1 MKPARATSKQ
11 TKARPASKKAAS
23 NAAGSK
29 KAAPKPKPKAAPK
42 MAAKSS
48 APKKASE
55 NLAPALRESRGS
67 VEARLQLMEQKLLMQ
82 TAKLQVMQEVAR
94 VSSGD
99 VSLDEMLELFMD
111 VVLRTTATE
120 HGSILILD
128 EGGQFLRFQCA
139 RGPAAEQLKALRVNM
154 GEGIAGWV
162 AKNGQSALSEDVS
175 KDHRFTGS
183 IAKQVN
189 VKPQGILAVPLKG
202 RRALLGV
209 VEVLH
214 PEGRNPFTIED
225 LWALEGLANQM
236 GVVVENARLFAVHN
250 EEIRRLEAL
259 TSASSVVNST
269 LDLKALLKLVMELA
283 ARTLRAEASAI
294 LLKEKLTGDLLFDTA
309 TGEAADRVQTI
320 RVPRGQGIAGHV
332 AESGESLLVPD
343 CSKDPRF
350 FKAADEKSKFVT
362 RNIIAV
368 PLVARGE
375 TIGVVEVLNKLGQG
389 TFTPEDLSLLQA
401 LAHQSAVAIQNAQ
414 LFQDV
419 QESFLATVKALA
431 QAVDAKDSYTA
442 GHSSRVT
449 LYSTIIAE
457 EMGSGDEVVRK
468 VRLAGLLH
476 DVGKI
481 GIRDNVLGKAG
492 QLTDEEFGIMK
503 SHPTVGA
510 SILKPVV
517 QLADV
522 VPGVVS
528 HHERFDGKG
537 YPKGLKG
544 EEIPLLGRIIGVAD
558 AFDAMTSDRVYRPRL
573 SDEVALAELK
583 KHSGTQFD
591 SRVVKAFLSAFDKGL
606 IMTEPSKFKQEG

>member
-1 MKPARATSKQ
+1 M
-11 TKARPASKKAAS
+11 KARKPIAAPKPKVQPKPKAKAAP
-23 NAAGSK
+23 K
-29 KAAPKPKPKAAPK
+29 KAAPKPGQPRLAEAVLAKAP
-42 MAAKSS
+42 
-48 APKKASE
+48 
-55 NLAPALRESRGS
+55 LREGRASL
-67 VEARLQLMEQKLLMQ
+67 EAKLDLLEQKLFMQ
-82 TAKLQVMQEVAR
+82 TAKLQVMQEVSR

-111 VVLRTTATE
+111 VVLRTSGTE
-120 HGSILILD
+120 HGSILLLD
-128 EGGQFLRFQCA
+128 EDRRTLRFECA
-139 RGPAAEQLKALRVNM
+139 RGPAAEQLKALSVQV

-202 RRALLGV
+202 RRGLLGV

-214 PEGRNPFTIED
+214 PEGRQAFTIED
-225 LWALEGLANQM
+225 LWALEGLAAQM
-236 GVVVENARLFAVHN
+236 GVVVENARLFTVHS

-269 LDLKALLKLVMELA
+269 LNLKELLKLVMELA
-283 ARTLRAEASAI
+283 ARTLRAGASSI
-294 LLKEKLTGDLLFDTA
+294 LLKDKATGDLLFDTA

-320 RVPRGQGIAGHV
+320 RVPKGQGIAGHV

-350 FKAADEKSKFVT
+350 FKQADEKSKFVT

-375 TIGVVEVLNKLGQG
+375 TIGVVEVLNRLGGG
-389 TFTPEDLSLLQA
+389 TFSPEDMALLQA

-419 QESFLATVKALA
+419 QESFLSTVKALA

-457 EMGSGDEVVRK
+457 SMGLPEAEQRR

-481 GIRDNVLGKAG
+481 GIRDSVLGKPG

-503 SHPTVGA
+503 THPAVGEA
-510 SILKPVV
+510 ILSPVL

-522 VPGVVS
+522 IPGVVS
-528 HHERFDGKG
+528 HHERYDGRG
-537 YPKGLKG
+537 YPRGLKG
-544 EEIPLLGRIIGVAD
+544 DEIPLLGRIIGVAD

-573 SDEVALAELK
+573 SDEIAIAELK

-591 SRVVKAFLSAFDKGL
+591 SRVVKAFLSAFDSGL
-606 IMTEPSKFKQEG
+606 IVTEPSKFKQD

>member
-1 MKPARATSKQ
+1 MPSRAG
-11 TKARPASKKAAS
+11 KA
-23 NAAGSK
+23 
-29 KAAPKPKPKAAPK
+29 KPKAK
-42 MAAKSS
+42 SAAK
-48 APKKASE
+48 PKAKPAAKPKAK
-55 NLAPALRESRGS
+55 AAAQFRPAAEALPPGARDGRATL
-67 VEARLQLMEQKLLMQ
+67 EARLEMLEQKLLMQ

-111 VVLRTTATE
+111 VVLRTTGTE
-120 HGSILILD
+120 HGSILMLND
-128 EGGQFLRFQCA
+128 DKQTLRFECA
-139 RGPAAEQLKALRVNM
+139 RGPASAQLKALTVRV

-162 AKNGQSALSEDVS
+162 AKNAQSALSEDVS

-202 RRALLGV
+202 RRGLLGV

-214 PEGRNPFTIED
+214 PEGRPAFSIED

-236 GVVVENARLFAVHN
+236 GVVVENARLFAIHN

-269 LDLKALLKLVMELA
+269 LDLKPLLKLVMELA

-294 LLKEKLTGDLLFDTA
+294 LLKDKASGDLLFDTA

-332 AESGESLLVPD
+332 AETGESLLVPD
-343 CSKDPRF
+343 CSQDPRF

-375 TIGVVEVLNKLGQG
+375 TIGVVEVLNRLGGG
-389 TFTPEDLSLLQA
+389 TFTPEDMALLQA

-419 QESFLATVKALA
+419 QESFLSTVKALA

-457 EMGSGDEVVRK
+457 ELGLNEAEVRK

-481 GIRDNVLGKAG
+481 GIRDSVLSKPGH
-492 QLTDEEFGIMK
+492 LTDEEFSVMK

-510 SILKPVV
+510 GILKPVV

-522 VPGVVS
+522 IPGVLS
-528 HHERFDGKG
+528 HHERYDGKG
-537 YPKGLKG
+537 YPQGLQG
-544 EEIPLLGRIIGVAD
+544 EAIPLLGRIIGVAD

-573 SDEVALAELK
+573 SDEVAIAELK

-591 SRVVKAFLSAFDKGL
+591 SRVVKAFFSAYDNGL
-606 IMTEPSKFKQEG
+606 IVTEPSKLKNG

>member
-1 MKPARATSKQ
+1 MKKPRA
-11 TKARPASKKAAS
+11 
-23 NAAGSK
+23 
-29 KAAPKPKPKAAPK
+29 KAAPKKKAPSKPKPKSAPKLKAAAAPK
-42 MAAKSS
+42 PQGKAG
-48 APKKASE
+48 APKPAAE
-55 NLAPALRESRGS
+55 ALAPAARESRGTL
-67 VEARLQLMEQKLLMQ
+67 EARFQLMEQKLLMQ

-111 VVLRTTATE
+111 VVLRTTSTE
-120 HGSILILD
+120 HGSILLLD
-128 EGGQFLRFQCA
+128 ESGQNLRFQCA
-139 RGPAAEQLKALRVNM
+139 RGPAAEQLKALVVPL

-162 AKNGQSALSEDVS
+162 AKNAQSALSEDVS

-202 RRALLGV
+202 RRGMLGV

-214 PEGRNPFTIED
+214 PEGRTAFTIED

-236 GVVVENARLFAVHN
+236 GVVVENAKLFTVHN

-269 LDLKALLKLVMELA
+269 LDLKQLLKLVMELA
-283 ARTLRAEASAI
+283 ARTLRAEASSI
-294 LLKEKLTGDLLFDTA
+294 LLKDRASGDLLFDVA

-343 CSKDPRF
+343 CGKDPRF

-375 TIGVVEVLNKLGQG
+375 TIGVVEVLNRLGGG

-457 EMGSGDEVVRK
+457 ELGAGEEVVRK

-481 GIRDNVLGKAG
+481 GIRDSVLGKPG
-492 QLTDEEFGIMK
+492 QLTEEEFGIMK
-503 SHPTVGA
+503 SHPTVGEH
-510 SILKPVV
+510 ILKPVL
-517 QLADV
+517 QLAEV
-522 VPGVVS
+522 IPGVVS
-528 HHERFDGKG
+528 HHERFDGRG

>member
-1 MKPARATSKQ
+1 MPAGRKPA
-11 TKARPASKKAAS
+11 KKAPSA
-23 NAAGSK
+23 
-29 KAAPKPKPKAAPK
+29 KAAKAPKAAPK
-42 MAAKSS
+42 APVKAATPKASASPRGAVDAALLAAK
-48 APKKASE
+48 
-55 NLAPALRESRGS
+55 
-67 VEARLQLMEQKLLMQ
+67 VEQLEQKLLMQ

-94 VSSGD
+94 VTSGD

-111 VVLRTTATE
+111 VVLRTTHTE
-120 HGSILILD
+120 HGSILMLD
-128 EGGQFLRFQCA
+128 ESGETLHFQTV
-139 RGPAAEQLKALRVNM
+139 RGPASEQLKVLSVKL

-162 AKNGQSALSEDVS
+162 AKTGQSALSEDVS

-183 IAKQVN
+183 IARQVN
-189 VKPQGILAVPLKG
+189 MKPQGILAVPLKG
-202 RRALLGV
+202 KRGLLGV

-214 PEGRNPFTIED
+214 PDDRTAFSIED

-236 GVVVENARLFAVHN
+236 GVVVENARLFSVHN

-269 LDLKALLKLVMELA
+269 LDLQELLKLVMELA
-283 ARTLRAEASAI
+283 ARTLRAEASSI
-294 LLKEKLTGDLLFDTA
+294 LLKEKATGDLLFDVA
-309 TGEAADRVQTI
+309 TGEAADRMKTI

-332 AESGESLLVPD
+332 AETGQSLLVPD

-350 FKAADEKSKFVT
+350 FKKADEKSLFVT

-368 PLVARGE
+368 PLIARGQ
-375 TIGVVEVLNKLGQG
+375 TIGVVEVLNRLGGG
-389 TFTPEDLSLLQA
+389 TFSDDDLRLLQA

-414 LFQDV
+414 LFHDL
-419 QESFLATVKALA
+419 QESFVSTVKALA

-449 LYSTIIAE
+449 LYSVMIAE
-457 EMGSGDEVVRK
+457 ELGQDAEMLRK

-481 GIRDNVLGKAG
+481 GIRDSVLGKAG
-492 QLTDEEFGIMK
+492 KLDDEEFAVMK
-503 SHPTVGA
+503 SHPAVGEG
-510 SILKPVV
+510 ILRPVG

-522 VPGVVS
+522 IPGVVS
-528 HHERFDGKG
+528 HHERFDGRG

-544 EEIPLLGRIIGVAD
+544 EEIPLMGRIIGVAD

-573 SDEVALAELK
+573 SDEVAVGELK

-591 SRVVKAFLSAFDKGL
+591 SRVVKAFLSAMDKGL
-606 IMTEPSKFKQEG
+606 IVTEPSKFPQGGQ

>member
-1 MKPARATSKQ
+1 MPRSAKKASAKAKPAA
-11 TKARPASKKAAS
+11 KAAV
-23 NAAGSK
+23 
-29 KAAPKPKPKAAPK
+29 KAKLKRAVRPKAAQ
-42 MAAKSS
+42 AADAKGGVRR
-48 APKKASE
+48 ATE
-55 NLAPALRESRGS
+55 VLAPAPRETRLSL
-67 VEARLQLMEQKLLMQ
+67 EARVHLLEQKLRMQ

-99 VSLDEMLELFMD
+99 FSLDEMLELFLD
-111 VVLRTTATE
+111 VVLRTTGTE
-120 HGSILILD
+120 HGSILMLSED
-128 EGGQFLRFQCA
+128 GRTLHFHCV
-139 RGPAAEQLKALRVNM
+139 RGPAAEQLKKMSLPV

-175 KDHRFTGS
+175 KDHRFTGT
-183 IAKQVN
+183 IARQVN

-202 RRALLGV
+202 RRSLLGV

-214 PEGRNPFTIED
+214 PEGRPAFTIED

-259 TSASSVVNST
+259 TAASSAVNST
-269 LDLKALLKLVMELA
+269 LELKPLLKLVMGLA
-283 ARTLRAEASAI
+283 ERSLRAEASSI
-294 LLKEKLTGDLLFDTA
+294 LLKDKASGDLLFDVA
-309 TGEAADRVQTI
+309 TGEAAERVRTI

-332 AESGESLLVPD
+332 AETGESLLVPD
-343 CSKDPRF
+343 TSQDTRF
-350 FKAADEKSKFVT
+350 FKDADKSSGFVT

-375 TIGVVEVLNKLGQG
+375 IIGVVEVLNRMGGG
-389 TFTPEDLSLLQA
+389 TFTQKDLSLLQA

-449 LYSTIIAE
+449 LYATVIAE
-457 EMGSGDEVVRK
+457 ELGLDEEQIRR

-481 GIRDNVLGKAG
+481 GIRDSVLGKPG
-492 QLTDEEFGIMK
+492 QLTDEEFAIMK
-503 SHPTVGA
+503 SHPSVGGN
-510 SILKPVV
+510 ILKPVA
-517 QLADV
+517 QLADII
-522 VPGVVS
+522 PGVVS
-528 HHERFDGKG
+528 HHERYDGKG
-537 YPKGLKG
+537 YPQGLRG
-544 EEIPLLGRIIGVAD
+544 EDIPLLGRIIGVAD

-573 SDEVALAELK
+573 SDEVALGELK

-591 SRVVKAFLSAFDKGL
+591 SRVVKAFLAAYDKGL
-606 IMTEPSKFKQEG
+606 VVTEPSKIKTD

>member
-1 MKPARATSKQ
+1 MPKPAKPS
-11 TKARPASKKAAS
+11 
-23 NAAGSK
+23 
-29 KAAPKPKPKAAPK
+29 KPKPKS
-42 MAAKSS
+42 AAKPKAVK
-48 APKKASE
+48 APARAARAAAQPPRAQDV
-55 NLAPALRESRGS
+55 LAPPAARDRASL
-67 VEARLQLMEQKLLMQ
+67 EARAQLLEQKLLMQ

-111 VVLRTTATE
+111 VVLRTTSTE
-120 HGSILILD
+120 HGSILLLTED
-128 EGGQFLRFQCA
+128 GQSLRFQCA
-139 RGPAAEQLKALRVNM
+139 RGPAAEQLKQISVKV

-183 IAKQVN
+183 IARQVN

-202 RRALLGV
+202 RRGLLGV

-214 PEGRNPFTIED
+214 PIGRPAFTIED

-236 GVVVENARLFAVHN
+236 GVVVENARLFSVHN

-294 LLKEKLTGDLLFDTA
+294 LLKEKGSGDLLFDTA

-332 AESGESLLVPD
+332 AETGESLLVPD

-375 TIGVVEVLNKLGQG
+375 TIGVVEVLNRLGGG
-389 TFTPEDLSLLQA
+389 TFTQDDMALLQA

-419 QESFLATVKALA
+419 QDSFLATVKALA

-457 EMGSGDEVVRK
+457 QLGLPESEIRK

-481 GIRDNVLGKAG
+481 GIRDSVLSKPGH
-492 QLTDEEFGIMK
+492 LTDEEFGVMK
-503 SHPTVGA
+503 SHPSVGE
-510 SILKPVV
+510 SILKPVT
-517 QLADV
+517 QLAEV
-522 VPGVVS
+522 IPGVVS

-537 YPKGLKG
+537 YPRGLKG

-573 SDEVALAELK
+573 SDEVAIGELK

-591 SRVVKAFLSAFDKGL
+591 SRVVKAFLSAFDNGL
-606 IMTEPSKFKQEG
+606 ILTEPSKFKSE